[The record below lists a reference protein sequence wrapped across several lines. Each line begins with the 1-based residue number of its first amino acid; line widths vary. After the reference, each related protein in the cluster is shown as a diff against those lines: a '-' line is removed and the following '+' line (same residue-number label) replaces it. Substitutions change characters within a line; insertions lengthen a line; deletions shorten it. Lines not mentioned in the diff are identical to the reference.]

1 MKDLLLIPVIFFS
14 SRRNYHSFM
23 ETLSYCQWT
32 FPYWFCQFSYLL
44 FTETEFYTA
53 DLSQNGLFDFT
64 TLFIIFN
71 LVLLA
76 LACWAGYKWKRG
88 YQQKWRKRH

>member
-32 FPYWFCQFSYLL
+32 FPYWFCQFSY
-44 FTETEFYTA
+44 FRR
-53 DLSQNGLFDFT
+53 GLWNIFVLYRDR
-64 TLFIIFN
+64 TLHGRFSSKWII
-71 LVLLA
+71 
-76 LACWAGYKWKRG
+76 
-88 YQQKWRKRH
+88 

>member
-32 FPYWFCQFSYLL
+32 FPYWFCQFSYFRRGLWNIFVL
-44 FTETEFYTA
+44 YRDQTLHGRFGIKWIIWFY
-53 DLSQNGLFDFT
+53 DILYYL
-64 TLFIIFN
+64 
-71 LVLLA
+71 
-76 LACWAGYKWKRG
+76 
-88 YQQKWRKRH
+88 

>member
-32 FPYWFCQFSYLL
+32 FPYWFCQFSYFRGGLWNL
-44 FTETEFYTA
+44 F
-53 DLSQNGLFDFT
+53 
-64 TLFIIFN
+64 
-71 LVLLA
+71 VL
-76 LACWAGYKWKRG
+76 YRD
-88 YQQKWRKRH
+88 